1 MPPPAPTKP
10 QIRPMMTPQTMDWI
24 ARFFAE
30 IPCMAS
36 LVVMTGLTMNL
47 MPSRNVI
54 NTEKPPIV
62 REGTRLASQLPT
74 TVNPSTLAIMMRPFF
89 TSRFLFLW

>member
-62 REGTRLASQLPT
+62 
-74 TVNPSTLAIMMRPFF
+74 
-89 TSRFLFLW
+89 

>member
-1 MPPPAPTKP
+1 
-10 QIRPMMTPQTMDWI
+10 
-24 ARFFAE
+24 
-30 IPCMAS
+30 MAS

-54 NTEKPPIV
+54 NTEKPPIA

-74 TVNPSTLAIMMRPFF
+74 TVNPSTLAHHDEAVFHVQILTFLGRCKRTPHWPERP
-89 TSRFLFLW
+89 TKGAMPTAM